1 MKGALLLVA
10 ASLGAVGCQN
20 NDLSLAIVSM
30 QAVTKPSCMAVAG
43 TAAGVGRDRGLL
55 DVSLVT
61 NTGYVGIPV
70 VRNQMMSRIIG
81 TGTELNS
88 IEVLGA
94 NVTLK
99 LPSGAAAPLPS
110 AQQKFFYDAAAGRI
124 DPNNSA
130 PMFIEVLPAA
140 AAIALTSK
148 IPAGGL
154 FTVLAEIKPVGMRAN
169 DQIIGGPIHFPID
182 LCQNCLLIN
191 AGTCPLP
198 KGTVPAVG
206 GCFPQQ
212 DEPATCC
219 SQGGAL
225 LCGSAAPIAAM

>member
-10 ASLGAVGCQN
+10 ATVGAVGCQN
-20 NDLSLAIVSM
+20 NDLSIAIISM
-30 QAVTKPSCMAVAG
+30 QAVTKPNCMAVAG
-43 TAAGVGRDRGLL
+43 ATAGVGRDRGLL
-55 DVSLVT
+55 DVALVT

-70 VRNQMMSRIIG
+70 VRNQMMSRIVG

-94 NVTLK
+94 NVTLT

-110 AQQKFFYDAAAGRI
+110 GQQKFFYDAAVGRV

-140 AAIALTSK
+140 AAMSLASK

-154 FTVLAEIKPVGMRAN
+154 FTVLAEIKPVGMRTN
-169 DQIIGGPIHFPID
+169 DQIVGGPIHFPID
-182 LCQNCLLIN
+182 LCQNCLLQN
-191 AGTCPLP
+191 LGACPLP
-198 KGTVPAVG
+198 KGTVPAPG

-212 DEPATCC
+212 DDPSTCC
-219 SQGGAL
+219 TMGGAL
-225 LCGSAAPIAAM
+225 LCGAAAPIAAM